1 MLEVGIHNVGSIKI
15 WSDYFTNA
23 NVYGTDIMR
32 IDNVYE
38 DINIYII

>member
-1 MLEVGIHNVGSIKI
+1 MVEVGIYNGRSIKL

-38 DINIYII
+38 DINIYTI